1 MIIFRY
7 LQKEIMGTFLAV
19 TTVLL
24 MIIISGRLIKTMAYA
39 AAGEMSIQVVLMALV
54 LRLPSFLQIII
65 PMSLF
70 IAILIGYGRM
80 YAESEMTVL
89 TATGFSERRLLAYTM
104 VPGVLFMLLVGF
116 CSLWLSPFGSDTAE
130 ELFVEESKKTEFE
143 LLTPGR
149 FQSMSGDRVTYTES
163 LSSDKKQMRN
173 VFIADGDS
181 LILAQS
187 GTQHISPTSGTRYLE
202 LHEGRR
208 YDLTPGTPELRI
220 LEFDDYGVKIAEES
234 PDRKRIRKDAIPTQ
248 ELFGQT
254 DPKLRAQL
262 HWRLSFIAMVPVV
275 ILLAFPLAKVS
286 PRQGR
291 FAKMFPALLLFIG
304 YVSLIA
310 GLIGSIES
318 GKLSPWIG
326 FWGVHLLFTLLGC
339 FLIAWPSI
347 KRLIYVQRIKNA

>member
-1 MIIFRY
+1 
-7 LQKEIMGTFLAV
+7 MGTFLAV

-39 AAGEMSIQVVLMALV
+39 AAGEMSMQVVLMALL

-70 IAILIGYGRM
+70 IAVLIGYGRM

-89 TATGFSERRLLAYTM
+89 TATGFSDRRLLGYTM
-104 VPGVLFMLLVGF
+104 VPGVFFMVLVGF
-116 CSLWLSPFGSDTAE
+116 CSLWLSTYGSDTAE

-149 FQSMSGDRVTYTES
+149 FQSMSRGDRVTYTES

-181 LILAQS
+181 LIVAES
-187 GTQHISPTSGTRYLE
+187 GTQYVSPTSGSRYLE
-202 LHEGRR
+202 LHGGRR
-208 YDLTPGTPELRI
+208 YDLTPGTAELKV
-220 LEFDDYGVKIAEES
+220 LDFDHYGVKIAEES
-234 PDRKRIRKDAIPTQ
+234 PDRKRIRKDAIPTKD
-248 ELFGQT
+248 LFGQK

-275 ILLAFPLAKVS
+275 ILLDRKS
-286 PRQGR
+286 
-291 FAKMFPALLLFIG
+291 
-304 YVSLIA
+304 
-310 GLIGSIES
+310 
-318 GKLSPWIG
+318 
-326 FWGVHLLFTLLGC
+326 T
-339 FLIAWPSI
+339 
-347 KRLIYVQRIKNA
+347 RLNSSHVRISYAVFCLKKKKNK